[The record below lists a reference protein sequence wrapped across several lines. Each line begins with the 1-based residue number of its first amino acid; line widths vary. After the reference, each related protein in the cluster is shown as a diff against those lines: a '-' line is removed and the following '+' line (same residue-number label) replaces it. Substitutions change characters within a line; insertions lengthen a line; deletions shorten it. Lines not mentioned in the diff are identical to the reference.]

1 MVVKYWLRGDL
12 GRPSLVLAPWA
23 DGGARHE
30 LCELHFE
37 ISAPDT
43 AIASIPPVL
52 ASGIRFA
59 AQ

>member
-37 ISAPDT
+37 NSGQDT
-43 AIASIPPVL
+43 PIACHPSGPRPVHL
-52 ASGIRFA
+52 AAR
-59 AQ
+59 